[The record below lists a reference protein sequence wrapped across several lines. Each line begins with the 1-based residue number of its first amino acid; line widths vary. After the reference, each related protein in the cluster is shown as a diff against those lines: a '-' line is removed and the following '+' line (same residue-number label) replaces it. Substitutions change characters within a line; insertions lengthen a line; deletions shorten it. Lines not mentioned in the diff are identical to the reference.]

1 MNAEAQKHLSKS
13 TEALSAAV
21 GAFTAD
27 MNTLVNKTMEDTMIN
42 AKQYEAVRWVSE
54 PNRTPPSIC
63 FDVLDRLL
71 IRVTSSRIEYDAYRV
86 DLEEL
91 NMEPRD
97 ADTLPKL
104 EDAQK
109 NFQAQRDRYQKVRD
123 DLSVKVKL
131 LEENRVRKPE
141 QTEASI
147 SFCLLTI

>member
-54 PNRTPPSIC
+54 PHRTPSVRL
-63 FDVLDRLL
+63 DVLDRVL
-71 IRVTSSRIEYDAYRV
+71 IRVTSSSRIEYDAYRV